1 MLAEV
6 VELVWVRFVV
16 EALLRV
22 GLMRLF
28 VSLVA
33 HDLVQMLDTAPLKWV
48 EIILK

>member
-33 HDLVQMLDTAPLKWV
+33 HDLVQMLDTAPLK
-48 EIILK
+48 